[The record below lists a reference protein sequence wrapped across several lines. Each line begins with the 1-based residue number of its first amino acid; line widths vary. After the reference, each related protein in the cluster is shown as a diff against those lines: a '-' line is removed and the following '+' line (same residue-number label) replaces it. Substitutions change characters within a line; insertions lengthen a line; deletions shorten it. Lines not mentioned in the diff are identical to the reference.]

1 MIRYNGMKAEEN
13 GNERNNQLPV
23 GAYVCQVLDAQIV
36 GHEPDQRLAVIFEI
50 YEGEFK
56 GWYMA
61 KYKAQK
67 ERGSNYEIK
76 YKGVLRL
83 RIPNSDNKMAQ
94 YPESDQR
101 RFNDMIA
108 RFQNSNPGAEFYSD
122 AGFDETK
129 LKGKLIGI
137 SVAEDEYNGASFT
150 KPVRFENVDD
160 VRQGLVKPIERRVP
174 DPTPAPTAPI
184 VDQRS
189 GMQKVQ
195 LEKLPWD
202 VEDKPW

>member
-1 MIRYNGMKAEEN
+1 MIKYNGMKAEES
-13 GNERNNQLPV
+13 GNKNNRQLPV
-23 GAYVCQVLDAQIV
+23 GAYVCQVIDSQIE
-36 GHEPDQRLAVIFEI
+36 GKAPDQRLAVIFEI
-50 YEGEFK
+50 YEGEYK

-83 RIPNSDNKMAQ
+83 RIPNPDNKNAQ

-108 RFQNSNPGAEFYSD
+108 RFQNSNPNTEFFND
-122 AGFDETK
+122 DGFDEMK

-160 VRQGLVKPIERRVP
+160 VRQGLVKPIESRKQP
-174 DPTPAPTAPI
+174 DPTPAPMM
-184 VDQRS
+184 DQRS
-189 GMQKVQ
+189 QMEVVNTEQ
-195 LEKLPWD
+195 LPWD
-202 VEDKPW
+202 MNDKPW